1 LGVTPIPFGCLPE
14 NRENKV
20 WCFLLFTAL

>member
-1 LGVTPIPFGCLPE
+1 LEATPTPFGCLPE

>member
-1 LGVTPIPFGCLPE
+1 LEVTPIPFGCLPE